1 MKTRKAIHVYRCKP
15 NGLSYDVIDGEL
27 LPKKETKI
35 RKPKTQA
42 NESVQNNKVRQV
54 K

>member
-15 NGLSYDVIDGEL
+15 DGISYDVIDGEIFL
-27 LPKKETKI
+27 KKENKI
-35 RKPKTQA
+35 KKQKIKT
-42 NESVQNNKVRQV
+42 NESVQNNKVRKV